1 MLARRTFSAG
11 SNLPKLSIPRKTFN
25 ELKNFGGGLIDKL
38 NAPGQTAGPECVG
51 RFANLDVAKKRILQG
66 SPEESITPSAAFTP
80 DAGDCPG
87 QVTVTRN
94 SYPHDSQ
101 PALGGH
107 QPAQAAPA
115 SASSG

>member
-66 SPEESITPSAAFTP
+66 RHSELGAVRRRASLPVLHSPLMR
-80 DAGDCPG
+80 
-87 QVTVTRN
+87 VTV
-94 SYPHDSQ
+94 Q
-101 PALGGH
+101 VK
-107 QPAQAAPA
+107 
-115 SASSG
+115 